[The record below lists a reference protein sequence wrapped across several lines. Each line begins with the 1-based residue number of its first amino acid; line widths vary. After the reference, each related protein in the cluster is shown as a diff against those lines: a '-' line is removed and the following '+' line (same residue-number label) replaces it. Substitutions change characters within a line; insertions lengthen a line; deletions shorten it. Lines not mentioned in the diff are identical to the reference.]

1 MNLKDEQLYY
11 LINKINKDIET
22 FEREI
27 NNGFFPE
34 NYKLLI
40 NRSRLTKKKLI
51 NVLKHNNLHQN

>member
-22 FEREI
+22 FERKI